1 MTVSNTPRIFS
12 LLCLALSVA
21 GQWTGNYN
29 TTQVPRGQDPADH
42 CWIQSLDPA
51 KGASTAVYPCTCTGG
66 KVAPD
71 CNWKQAGAIYN
82 SVRDATCKCARERN
96 LNQQPEEL
104 DAFGRSQ
111 PSAVTACICDPT
123 NPKGEPGA
131 DGLIVPDTNCWCPSV
146 SLAKNSGLTEA
157 KEAAPEAPATVDAAA
172 VKKCRDDFLKSSIV
186 KENACSQLPESTDSK
201 FTDSL
206 QRELPSCT
214 PALLAE
220 VCKTI

>member
-29 TTQVPRGQDPADH
+29 TTAGQNVADH
-42 CWIQSLDPA
+42 CRLQSIEREPGPDN
-51 KGASTAVYPCTCTGG
+51 SVYPCTCTSG

-71 CNWKQAGAIYN
+71 CTWKKDGMIFN
-82 SVRDATCKCARERN
+82 SVRNATCKCATSGFIDD
-96 LNQQPEEL
+96 QPKEL
-104 DAFGRSQ
+104 EAFGCGQ
-111 PSAVTACICDPT
+111 PNAVTMCICDPT
-123 NPKGEPGA
+123 DPEGEPGA
-131 DGLIVPDTNCWCPSV
+131 DGLIVPSANCWCPSKT
-146 SLAKNSGLTEA
+146 LAQNSGLTDA
-157 KEAAPEAPATVDAAA
+157 KEAAPEAPAPVDAAA
-172 VKKCRDDFLKSSIV
+172 VKKCRDDFFKSLII
-186 KENACSQLPESTDSK
+186 KENACSQLLESPDLK

-206 QRELPSCT
+206 QRNLPSCT